1 MIPLTWVTW
10 LVGEMKTKYQTKQKQ
25 VKERKL
31 KRKKKKCCYRQTG
44 RTDEHGNVGILSK
57 KGCWKAKM
65 SNKNLLKSDLLFWDA
80 PLINNKNKDK
90 KNKNLL
96 KSNLLFWDAPL
107 GRVRLLNC
115 YQEVYVTGKTTN
127 LIWFQCFWKFNWRHL
142 HIILVLQ
149 CSPDQGNRWTPD
161 NWDIWKG
168 GRKTQKTSDCNLC
181 WIPPML
187 SNLSRR
193 PTKKSSYR
201 ASLSATRNFLLV
213 FLEHTFVVNV
223 CWISNH
229 NVSSPINK
237 NYDIQASLNY
247 TLTAPTIPQMQL
259 NLSPS
264 KPRNGAG
271 L

>member
-1 MIPLTWVTW
+1 
-10 LVGEMKTKYQTKQKQ
+10 
-25 VKERKL
+25 
-31 KRKKKKCCYRQTG
+31 
-44 RTDEHGNVGILSK
+44 
-57 KGCWKAKM
+57 
-65 SNKNLLKSDLLFWDA
+65 
-80 PLINNKNKDK
+80 
-90 KNKNLL
+90 
-96 KSNLLFWDAPL
+96 
-107 GRVRLLNC
+107 
-115 YQEVYVTGKTTN
+115 
-127 LIWFQCFWKFNWRHL
+127 
-142 HIILVLQ
+142 
-149 CSPDQGNRWTPD
+149 
-161 NWDIWKG
+161 
-168 GRKTQKTSDCNLC
+168 
-181 WIPPML
+181 ML

-193 PTKKSSYR
+193 PTKKSSFR

-247 TLTAPTIPQMQL
+247 TLTAPTIPQMQF